1 VVDFCLKKK
10 NIDMEQTNDSSKLRY
25 EGWKEFENMLQE
37 NAGMKPFIS
46 TFKEIHDYFENLFKE
61 LIIFNYTPNFLT
73 IACKYPNSRT
83 KTVVFIRIKKNSVQ
97 FEFEGKIV
105 PIQMIED
112 FNNEIKEAILKR
124 FNELSEKKAQSK
136 ENLANTEVEK
146 FVSLKSNEQLNS
158 TSISFQLFQDGGNEL
173 FDFELTFDTMELN
186 IENLDSFNN
195 EDYWKLFENEIVLN
209 KCKEYIEEN
218 DSYFIENASYF
229 SIRILRINELKLDF
243 LWHEGVI
250 ESSDSNCKRLCNFIQ
265 KTENTIGFDDFEEW
279 LNDTQSELNISLE
292 WVLEER

>member
-1 VVDFCLKKK
+1 
-10 NIDMEQTNDSSKLRY
+10 MENTNDNSKLRF
-25 EGWKEFENMLQE
+25 EGWDEFEKMLQE
-37 NAGMKPFIS
+37 SVGMRPFIS

-73 IACKYPNSRT
+73 IACKYPNSRS
-83 KTVVFIRIKKNSVQ
+83 KTVVFIRIKKDSVQ

-105 PIQMIED
+105 PIQTIEN

-124 FNELSEKKAQSK
+124 FNELSEKKAKSK
-136 ENLANTEVEK
+136 ENLADAEVEK
-146 FVSLKSNEQLNS
+146 LVSLRSNEQLNS

-195 EDYWKLFENEIVLN
+195 EDYRKLFENEIVLN
-209 KCKEYIEEN
+209 KCKDYIEEN

-229 SIRILRINELKLDF
+229 SIRILSINELKLDF
-243 LWHEGVI
+243 LWHEGAI

-265 KTENTIGFDDFEEW
+265 KKENTIDVDDFEEW
-279 LNDTQSELNISLE
+279 LNDTQCELSISLE

>member
-1 VVDFCLKKK
+1 
-10 NIDMEQTNDSSKLRY
+10 MENTNDNSKLRF
-25 EGWKEFENMLQE
+25 EGWDEFEKMLQE
-37 NAGMKPFIS
+37 SVGMQPFIS

-73 IACKYPNSRT
+73 IACKYPNSRS
-83 KTVVFIRIKKNSVQ
+83 KTVVFIRIKKDSVQ

-105 PIQMIED
+105 PIQTIEN

-124 FNELSEKKAQSK
+124 FNELSEKKAKSK
-136 ENLANTEVEK
+136 ENLADAEVEK
-146 FVSLKSNEQLNS
+146 LVSLRSNEQLNS

-195 EDYWKLFENEIVLN
+195 EDYRKLFENEIVLN
-209 KCKEYIEEN
+209 KCKDYIEEN

-229 SIRILRINELKLDF
+229 SIRILSINELKLDF
-243 LWHEGVI
+243 LWHEGAI

-265 KTENTIGFDDFEEW
+265 KKENTIDVDDFEEW
-279 LNDTQSELNISLE
+279 LNDTQCELSISLE